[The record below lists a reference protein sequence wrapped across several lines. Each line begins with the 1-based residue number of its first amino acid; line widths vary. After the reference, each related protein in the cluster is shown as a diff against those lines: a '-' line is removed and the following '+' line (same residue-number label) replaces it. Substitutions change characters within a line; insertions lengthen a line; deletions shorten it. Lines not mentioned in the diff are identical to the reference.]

1 MPPCR
6 TNLRPSDASRGICTT
21 YCQTFF
27 GSTCARPASIS
38 SFEKPSFWKF
48 TRSVSRKT
56 AQPYENFGASSAW
69 KATSAN
75 CVTGT
80 PKESAVAWRSIPL
93 PAEQLFDRRKFAMS
107 PFFMKRTLMSC
118 PPMSQMTSTS
128 PKKCTALIMCATVST
143 MFTSLTTHCSSTS
156 AA

>member
-1 MPPCR
+1 MPPWR
-6 TNLRPSDASRGICTT
+6 TNFFPSEASRGICTT
-21 YCQTFF
+21 YCHTFF

-56 AQPYENFGASSAW
+56 AHPYENLGASSAW

-75 CVTGT
+75 CWTGT
-80 PKESAVAWRSIPL
+80 PNESLVAWSSIPL
-93 PAEQLFDRRKFAMS
+93 PAEQLFDRRKLAMS

-128 PKKCTALIMCATVST
+128 PKKCTALIM
-143 MFTSLTTHCSSTS
+143 
-156 AA
+156 